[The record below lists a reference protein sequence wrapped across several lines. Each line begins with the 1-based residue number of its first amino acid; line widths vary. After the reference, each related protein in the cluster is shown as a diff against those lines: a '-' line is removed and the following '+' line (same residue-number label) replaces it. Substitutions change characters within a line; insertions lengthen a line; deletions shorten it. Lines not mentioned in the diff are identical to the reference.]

1 MKRKLLFLMMAML
14 MLPLAMQAYTK
25 GERYRAVPVNE
36 YRKEMG
42 KVVTYSVS
50 YNEWTRSY
58 WIRVNNPFDRT
69 IIVEFEG
76 YSNDFNRYI
85 DTYVFEVPAHQTK
98 KGPAGDRAEVRN
110 VQYCFTKKY
119 GTCDF

>member
-36 YRKEMG
+36 YRSAMG
-42 KVVTYSVS
+42 KVVTYSVE
-50 YNEWTRSY
+50 YNKFTRGY
-58 WIRVNNPFDRT
+58 DITVNNPFDRT
-69 IIVEFEG
+69 IIIELEG
-76 YSNDFNRYI
+76 YSNYNNRYI
-85 DTYVFEVPAHQTK
+85 NTYGFEVRAHKTK
-98 KGPAGDRAEVRN
+98 TGPAGDREEVRN
-110 VQYCFTKKY
+110 VQYCFKKKY